1 MKIYFGEILTII
13 EGEFLEDNYHFLVNV
28 ITFDPQFLGPYHL
41 RLASET
47 ISIYQ
52 NILGMGQS
60 FGAFLAMPN
69 FLKAPETPPQLD
81 TYFACPARV

>member
-28 ITFDPQFLGPYHL
+28 ITFDPQFWPIAPSKGWLKLYQIH
-41 RLASET
+41 
-47 ISIYQ
+47 Q

-60 FGAFLAMPN
+60 FGAFLTMPN
-69 FLKAPETPPQLD
+69 FLKMPVTETPP
-81 TYFACPARV
+81 